1 MAVDHS
7 GLETLSL
14 SITVSVSR
22 PIRDWE
28 GESEA
33 RYVATYRLTAWLS
46 ACLSLPILTIVS
58 VKATPWRR
66 DEHEESCRSMKQ
78 SLGAGGSAIACVA
91 VLYAN
96 RALAFAVRSVARAE
110 ISFEILSM
118 ISRSLA
124 ARTERSQKPMIR
136 RQQRRT

>member
-66 DEHEESCRSMKQ
+66 DEHEESCRSVKQ
-78 SLGAGGSAIACVA
+78 SLGAGGLPLPASPSYMQTGHWPLQCAP
-91 VLYAN
+91 L
-96 RALAFAVRSVARAE
+96 R
-110 ISFEILSM
+110 
-118 ISRSLA
+118 
-124 ARTERSQKPMIR
+124 ERRYLLKSCQ
-136 RQQRRT
+136 